1 MLRFLSYIRKHQV
14 AFVGGIDFAENRQD
28 TYAPKFAIGKW
39 MSSTLKCGSSD
50 FVVWAGPNTSGLIHV
65 LFRQDLGNVIE
76 GNDYLPVQVAVDTR
90 HPAGN
95 EKPWQDNLRLTD
107 GPSAVG
113 RQSKVCCLSRAC
125 RLSLQPQ
132 DAMVK
137 AGPRRGERS
146 R

>member
-76 GNDYLPVQVAVDTR
+76 GNDYLPVQVAVKSMSHVSPATGCHGQGWASTR
-90 HPAGN
+90 RA
-95 EKPWQDNLRLTD
+95 
-107 GPSAVG
+107 
-113 RQSKVCCLSRAC
+113 LSVAKSLLVC
-125 RLSLQPQ
+125 RLADVPQ
-132 DAMVK
+132 NK
-137 AGPRRGERS
+137 SP
-146 R
+146 